1 MVLKKENWPKTAPV
15 VPPLQCYQVVHWHQW
30 LPRIKKRNRNH
41 QRTKET
47 KETTRRRMEGS
58 KEDWKERKR
67 NTQQER
73 KGGREEGRKG
83 GREGRGGEGRGGEGR
98 GGDGLNKKENYAS
111 SFNFFAL
118 QQLLTNCPV
127 CQNTH
132 RKSHRTFI
140 SAFSIISAFAL
151 RPRSVRT
158 MDNTLSLLAQ
168 RICLR
173 MTRGK
178 NFPKNICLLT
188 TQRFSLPSFHFYPKG
203 HGGPA
208 LLLRPKNRL
217 QSWIRENCIKSKV
230 LQKLEREEFYL
241 IVTNTI
247 QRQTER

>member
-1 MVLKKENWPKTAPV
+1 MVLKRNIDLKPYLLSLLSNATRSSIGTSGSLE
-15 VPPLQCYQVVHWHQW
+15 L
-30 LPRIKKRNRNH
+30 KR
-41 QRTKET
+41 ET
-47 KETTRRRMEGS
+47 ETI
-58 KEDWKERKR
+58 KERKR
-67 NTQQER
+67 QKKPREEGW
-73 KGGREEGRKG
+73 KGAKKIGRNENETHSKKGREEGRKG
-83 GREGRGGEGRGGEGR
+83 GREEGRGGEGR

-208 LLLRPKNRL
+208 LLLRPKKR
-217 QSWIRENCIKSKV
+217 
-230 LQKLEREEFYL
+230 
-241 IVTNTI
+241 
-247 QRQTER
+247 